1 MTEVI
6 FTALTLQQLEA
17 FLDKR
22 LDLAFQ
28 RNVGKSSASQD
39 NVPGQAAPPHVSKKE
54 AARLLSC
61 SQSSI
66 SNYAR
71 AGQLRRFYLGKSV
84 RFERREVL
92 GMAQAHTNTRQQ
104 RAA

>member
-1 MTEVI
+1 MERVLLTSLTPDEFRQIIVESVRHCLKTESPI
-6 FTALTLQQLEA
+6 
-17 FLDKR
+17 
-22 LDLAFQ
+22 
-28 RNVGKSSASQD
+28 QD

-66 SNYAR
+66 ANFAR
-71 AGQLRRFYLGKSV
+71 AGKLKRFYVGKSV
-84 RFERREVL
+84 RFDRREVL
-92 GMAQAHTNTRQQ
+92 GLAQAHTNLRQQ